1 MNFGAEKSVVVGIG
15 TFCSDLPVKIKTGC
29 SKVLVQK

>member
-1 MNFGAEKSVVVGIG
+1 MNLGAEKSFVVGIG
-15 TFCSDLPVKIKTGC
+15 TFCSDLPVKIKNGC